1 MVNYALEYP
10 LNESDLMT
18 HRISLKIG
26 MLTCIFVALQG
37 CASLTTSN
45 EQSVRVETYDDKGVE
60 VVGATCA
67 ITKGTIKSEFT
78 TPTSIPLRRGSD
90 DVFIDCRKGDLPMAK
105 GQVTSRAN
113 ANTFGNFLLGGP
125 IGVVIDQSTG
135 KAYSY
140 PEWIR
145 LVFGSFL
152 AFDKKDATDAQPL
165 LGRIVGQTSVDAG
178 MVKAAPAT
186 SVETKPAVATE
197 SPTVAPATLSK

>member
-1 MVNYALEYP
+1 
-10 LNESDLMT
+10 MT
-18 HRISLKIG
+18 YRKILRISAVIS
-26 MLTCIFVALQG
+26 IFIAIQG

-78 TPTSIPLRRGSD
+78 TPTSIPFRRGSD

-113 ANTFGNFLLGGP
+113 ANTFGNLLLGGP
-125 IGVVIDQSTG
+125 IGLVIDQSTG

-152 AFDKKDATDAQPL
+152 AFDKKDAADAQPL
-165 LGRIVGQTSVDAG
+165 LGRIVGQTSVDTGVAK
-178 MVKAAPAT
+178 VAPAT
-186 SVETKPAVATE
+186 SAETKPAVATE
-197 SPTVAPATLSK
+197 GATVAPTTPSSK